1 MYLRYLIIGII
12 SAALIH
18 LLMSASCWDNLV
30 NPKKDDVDQRIQES
44 LTKVEAAFLSGDTTQ
59 LKSVLT
65 PTAQEFYSQDF
76 KNIHEIMDKIGN
88 AMKERKISLI
98 TENYAEVIVN
108 YEGKEFIM
116 TLALQ
121 DDDSW
126 KLIRF

>member
-1 MYLRYLIIGII
+1 MFLKYLIIGVI

-30 NPKKDDVDQRIQES
+30 NPKKDDVEQRIQES
-44 LTKVEAAFLSGDTTQ
+44 LSKVEEAFLSGDTTQ

-65 PTAQEFYSQDF
+65 PTAQKFYSQDF
-76 KNIHEIMDKIGN
+76 KNIHEIMGKIGN
-88 AMKERKISLI
+88 AMKERKISLR
-98 TENYAEVIVN
+98 TENYAEITVN
-108 YEGKEFIM
+108 YEGNEFIM